1 MHRHFSVPSG
11 HRSPVPTR
19 RSPASARRSS
29 VALLLAVA
37 VVTGCSAGP
46 DPGPD
51 LVIDEGKG
59 GGPAPSTAPPPPNLA
74 APTSDLDW
82 SDCAA
87 DTRQRFG
94 TAALPAGTTLDCAS
108 FDTSVT
114 PGTQSIDTVTVSV
127 MRARTA
133 NTPADAAPLI
143 LTSGTD
149 IASARTLVSLAQG
162 GGANVLD
169 AHPVVAIDR
178 RGTGESTPLDCMTNL
193 ERSTLLANGFST
205 TSTDN
210 PARERR
216 LAAGGTS
223 ASDGC
228 TETLSPHQVQFTAN
242 NAAADIEAL
251 REIWG
256 VDHVAIIGVGEG
268 AGVALAYAG
277 LYTDHL
283 GRLILDTP
291 APYRVNAQVTAQQT
305 ADGTNAA
312 LRTFAD
318 QCRAVSCSLGA
329 DPAAA
334 IAGLL
339 ERART
344 GGVDGLSDTDILLAL
359 TTTIAVTPG
368 DRTAVIT
375 AAADLLASADAGVV
389 GPLRTA
395 IAQARELRGSDGQL
409 LSRCND
415 TTEPVGQNQI
425 AGLLDE
431 WSKQYPLTGSNS
443 ALGLLRCNGFP
454 SGDQPPT
461 LGELPVPVLMFRG
474 AGDPITGPVATDG
487 INGALIGAG
496 ATFSTLT
503 WEGLGYSVLAH
514 SDCAGEAAI
523 AYSRSAEPPAQG
535 ACPA

>member
-1 MHRHFSVPSG
+1 MTARASTLAGMRRRLHVPAG
-11 HRSPVPTR
+11 
-19 RSPASARRSS
+19 AI
-29 VALLLAVA
+29 ALVLTVA
-37 VVTGCSAGP
+37 VIAGCSAGP

-51 LVIDEGKG
+51 LVIDDGNG
-59 GGPAPSTAPPPPNLA
+59 GGPAPSTAPAPPTLDV
-74 APTSDLDW
+74 PTKDLDW

-87 DTRQRFG
+87 ETRERFG
-94 TAALPAGTTLDCAS
+94 AAAVPAGITVECAS

-127 MRARTA
+127 VRAKSA
-133 NTPADAAPLI
+133 NTPSDAAPLV

-149 IASARTLVSLAQG
+149 IASARTLVALTQG
-162 GGANVLD
+162 GGANLLD

-193 ERSTLLANGFST
+193 ERSTLLTNGFST
-205 TSTDN
+205 AATDY
-210 PARERR
+210 PARETR
-216 LAAGGTS
+216 LAAAGTS

-242 NAAADIEAL
+242 NAAADLEVL
-251 REIWG
+251 RTLWG
-256 VDHVAIIGVGEG
+256 VEHIGIIGVGEG

-277 LYTDHL
+277 LYTDHVA
-283 GRLILDTP
+283 RIVLDTP
-291 APYRVNAQVTAQQT
+291 APYRVNAQTTAQQV

-312 LRTFAD
+312 LRTFSD

-329 DPAAA
+329 DPGAT

-339 ERART
+339 DRARA
-344 GGVDGLSDTDILLAL
+344 GDVGGLSDTDILLAL
-359 TTTIAVTPG
+359 TTTIALTPG
-368 DRTAVIT
+368 DRSAVIS
-375 AAADLLASADAGVV
+375 AASDLISGADGGDL
-389 GPLRTA
+389 GPLRAA
-395 IAQARELRGSDGQL
+395 IARARDLRGSDGQL

-425 AGLLDE
+425 QGLLDE
-431 WSKQYPLTGSNS
+431 WTKQYPLTGSNA

-454 SGDQPPT
+454 SGDQSPSI
-461 LGELPVPVLMFRG
+461 GELPVPVLMLRG

-487 INGALIGAG
+487 VNGALIAAG
-496 ATFSTLT
+496 ATSATLT

-514 SDCAGEAAI
+514 SDCAGEATI
-523 AYSRSAEPPAQG
+523 AYGRSGEPPAQG

>member
-1 MHRHFSVPSG
+1 VG
-11 HRSPVPTR
+11 
-19 RSPASARRSS
+19 
-29 VALLLAVA
+29 ALLFAVA
-37 VVTGCSAGP
+37 VIAGCSAGP

-51 LVIDEGKG
+51 LVIDEGGG
-59 GGPAPSTAPPPPNLA
+59 GGPAPSTAPAPPTLDVPA
-74 APTSDLDW
+74 KDLNW
-82 SDCAA
+82 TECAA
-87 DTRQRFG
+87 DTRERFG
-94 TAALPAGTTLDCAS
+94 TAAFPAGITVECAG

-127 MRARTA
+127 VRAKSA
-133 NTPADAAPLI
+133 NTPADAAPLV

-149 IASARTLVSLAQG
+149 LASARTLVSLTQG
-162 GGANVLD
+162 GGANLLD

-193 ERSTLLANGFST
+193 ERSALLTNGFST
-205 TSTDN
+205 TSTDY
-210 PARERR
+210 PAREGR
-216 LAAGGTS
+216 LAAAGTS

-228 TETLSPHQVQFTAN
+228 TETLSPHQVQFTAS
-242 NAAADIEAL
+242 NAAADIETL
-251 REIWG
+251 RTLWG
-256 VDHVAIIGVGEG
+256 VERLGIVGVGEG
-268 AGVALAYAG
+268 AEVALAYAG

-283 GRLILDTP
+283 GRLVLDTP
-291 APYRVNAQVTAQQT
+291 APYRVNAQTSAQQV
-305 ADGTNAA
+305 AEGTNAA

-318 QCRAVSCSLGA
+318 QCRALSCSLGA

-334 IAGLL
+334 VAGLL
-339 ERART
+339 ERARA
-344 GGVDGLSDTDILLAL
+344 GQVGGLSDTDIVLAL
-359 TTTIAVTPG
+359 TTTIALTPG
-368 DRTAVIT
+368 DRAAVIS
-375 AAADLLASADAGVV
+375 AAADLLSAADGGDV
-389 GPLRTA
+389 GPLRSA
-395 IAQARELRGSDGQL
+395 IGRARDLRGSDGQL

-425 AGLLDE
+425 EGLLDE

-454 SGDQPPT
+454 SGEQPPSI
-461 LGELPVPVLMFRG
+461 GELPVPVLVLRG

-487 INGALIGAG
+487 VNGALIGAG
-496 ATFSTLT
+496 ATSSTLT

-523 AYSRSAEPPAQG
+523 AYSRSGEPPAQG